1 MNDAVLEKIQRWWLS
16 IFGDKE
22 ELKKQHILPAPTAY
36 KAQLKRCATTESV
49 MLTEGFRALWLSLPD
64 DYLEKASAQ
73 HLESMAVIAGVLVYI
88 TENGRWR
95 LASAAGRTVN
105 DKKLVN
111 EQRFHQLVNS
121 RNANE
126 LLRRLRRV
134 VQQLKNVKSENLK
147 GGLSVVDLAR
157 DIGRWFDE
165 KNQVRP
171 RSSSQKLAVRWAM
184 DYFQA
189 NRIK

>member
-22 ELKKQHILPAPTAY
+22 ELKKRHILPAPTVY

-64 DYLEKASAQ
+64 DYLEEASAQ
-73 HLESMAVIAGVLVYI
+73 HLESMAVIAGVLVYV

-95 LASAAGRTVN
+95 LATAAGRTVN
-105 DKKLVN
+105 DKNVVS
-111 EQRFHQLVNS
+111 EQRFHQLLSS

-134 VQQLKNVKSENLK
+134 VQQLKKAQSENLK
-147 GGLSVVDLAR
+147 GGLSVADLAR
-157 DIGRWFDE
+157 DIARWFDE
-165 KNQVRP
+165 KNNLYP
-171 RSSSQKLAVRWAM
+171 RAPSQKLAMRWAM
-184 DYFQA
+184 DYFRA
-189 NRIK
+189 NKIK